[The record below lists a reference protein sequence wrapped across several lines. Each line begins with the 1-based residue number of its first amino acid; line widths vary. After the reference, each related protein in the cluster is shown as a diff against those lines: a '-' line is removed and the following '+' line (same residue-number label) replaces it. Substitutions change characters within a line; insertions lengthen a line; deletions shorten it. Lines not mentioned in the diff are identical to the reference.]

1 MKKHGSWLL
10 WGGGLCSAI
19 FLIAGVAWGQ
29 SAKSEAA
36 PLSEKA
42 RKGKQIFQDACFLC
56 HDKDSDRVPL
66 LGPSLDG
73 LFKRKA
79 LVSGGKPVTAEN
91 VKEVIKMGTTSAMP
105 GFRYALSEQ
114 EIDEVVEFLK
124 TK

>member
-10 WGGGLCSAI
+10 WGGGLCSTI
-19 FLIAGVAWGQ
+19 FLIVGMAWGQ

-42 RKGKQIFQDACFLC
+42 RKGKLIFQDACFVC
-56 HDKDSDRVPL
+56 HDTDFDRVPL
-66 LGPSLDG
+66 LGPSLNG
-73 LFKRKA
+73 LFKRKT
-79 LVSGGKPVTAEN
+79 LVSGGKPVNAGN
-91 VKEVIKMGTTSAMP
+91 VKEEIKMGTTPGMP

-114 EIDEVVEFLK
+114 EIDDVVEFLK